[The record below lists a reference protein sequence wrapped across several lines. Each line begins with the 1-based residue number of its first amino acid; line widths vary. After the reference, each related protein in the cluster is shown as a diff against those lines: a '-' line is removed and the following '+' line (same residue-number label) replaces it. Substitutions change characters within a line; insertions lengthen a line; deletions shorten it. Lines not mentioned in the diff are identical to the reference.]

1 MMTRRT
7 LVRGL
12 LSFGLFLGT
21 STAAL
26 AWGATGHEWVSG
38 IAAEKLP
45 DTLPAFIRSPEAIA
59 EIAVMGR
66 ELDRSKGSGKTH
78 DAERDPGHYVDLADD
93 GSVEGILPLASLP
106 ATREEYDTLLRAG
119 GKTQYKAGYLPYS
132 IVDGFQQ
139 LRKDF
144 AYWRA
149 LTKAIETAATPEE
162 RAWFEADRRLR
173 EKLTLRDLGVWSHY
187 GGDASQP
194 LHVSVHYNGWGNY
207 PNPEGY
213 TTKKIHAH
221 FEGEF
226 VKRNLSRSAVAAE
239 VGPYQPC
246 GCSIEDRTKA
256 LLLVSLAQ
264 VGPLYALE
272 KEGGFKRGDQRGA
285 AFATTRLA
293 AGATAVRDMIVM
305 AWEESAET
313 PVGYPMVNVRDIESG
328 KVRATREMFGAD

>member
-1 MMTRRT
+1 MVPRSV
-7 LVRGL
+7 LAL
-12 LSFGLFLGT
+12 ALS
-21 STAAL
+21 AAL
-26 AWGATGHEWVSG
+26 TALPFGSAWAWGATGHEWVSG
-38 IAAEKLP
+38 IAIEKLP
-45 DTLPAFIRSPEAIA
+45 TTLPAFIRTPEAIA
-59 EIAVMGR
+59 EIAAMGR

-93 GSVEGILPLASLP
+93 GSVEGILPLANLP

-149 LTKAIETAATPEE
+149 LTKAIETAESPEE

-194 LHVSVHYNGWGNY
+194 LHVTVHYNGWGNY

-213 TTKKIHAH
+213 TMKKIHAY

-226 VKRNLSRSAVAAE
+226 VKRNLSRSAVADE

-256 LLLVSLAQ
+256 LLLASLAQ

-272 KEGGFKRGDQRGA
+272 KEGGFKRGDQRGMM
-285 AFATTRLA
+285 FATTRLA
-293 AGATAVRDMIVM
+293 AGVEAVRDMIVM
-305 AWEESAET
+305 AWEESAKT
-313 PVGYPMVNVRDIESG
+313 PVGYPMVNVRDIEGG
-328 KVRATREMFGAD
+328 KVRATKELFGAD